1 MKELD
6 RNRLPIN
13 IVELAS
19 ELASERLIR
28 ETGLSESE
36 MSVYDEDLDSYQY
49 KDIYKEIFDHWYE
62 FFENKI
68 VNSRVWEEV

>member
-62 FFENKI
+62 FFEYKI

>member
-28 ETGLSESE
+28 ETGLTETE
-36 MSVYDEDLDSYQY
+36 MSIYDEELDSYQY
-49 KDIYKEIFDHWYE
+49 KDIYKEIFEHWYE

>member
-49 KDIYKEIFDHWYE
+49 KDIYKEIFEHWYE

>member
-28 ETGLSESE
+28 ETGLTESE

-49 KDIYKEIFDHWYE
+49 KDIYKEIYDHWYE

>member
-68 VNSRVWEEV
+68 VNSRVWEEA

>member
-28 ETGLSESE
+28 ETGLTETE
-36 MSVYDEDLDSYQY
+36 MSVYDKDLDSYQY

-68 VNSRVWEEV
+68 VNSKVWEEV